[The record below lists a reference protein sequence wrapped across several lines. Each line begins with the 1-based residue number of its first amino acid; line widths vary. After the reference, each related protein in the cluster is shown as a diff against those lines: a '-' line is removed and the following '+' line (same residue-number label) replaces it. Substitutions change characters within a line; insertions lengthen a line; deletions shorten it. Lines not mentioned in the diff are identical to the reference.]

1 MDPEALNDLVQTG
14 GAAIVAAMVTDAWQ
28 AARVRT
34 VRLFQ
39 RGGRDPQEIEAQLDR
54 SVARVTREGTEAARV
69 DQVTRWRDDLEDL
82 LSESP
87 EVSND
92 LRALV
97 REVKAQLPPVQQ
109 QWVQH
114 ITASAGGAT
123 SQGVMFGNII
133 NHSDSPSETAAT
145 GSGAGSAAEDRQ
157 GRRA

>member
-28 AARVRT
+28 TARVRT

-39 RGGRDPQEIEAQLDR
+39 RGGRDPREIEAQLDR

-69 DQVTRWRDDLEDL
+69 GQVTRWRDDLEDL
-82 LSESP
+82 LSEYP
-87 EVSND
+87 DAADD

-97 REVKAQLPPVQQ
+97 REVDAQLPRVQQ
-109 QWVQH
+109 QLVQT
-114 ITASAGGAT
+114 ITASAPGSIAQGAY
-123 SQGVMFGNII
+123 NII
-133 NHSDSPSETAAT
+133 NHPGSLSETAAT
-145 GSGAGSAAEDRQ
+145 SSGADSAAEDRQ